1 MNLASYL
8 LEEVPVLNTLI
19 EFIVFEDYQSE
30 YTLGDLKDIIQQYY
44 PARAKRVYRG
54 TKIAYSHSALEK
66 LLRRQPFTLTQDRY
80 YRSWSIL
87 KDAAYPF
94 ASPQFTDT
102 PAIGLLLMD
111 TSSPDDT
118 VIDLTDERVVESL
131 RQAQDYVHDI
141 YDGELPNE
149 LKQDPYELWEN
160 LNLLF
165 RNIEKEQE
173 IIREVNKTKKY
184 TFGSNIQDVILS
196 PNRMNDAAS
205 HDLVIELLRDNYEA
219 GMYKKHH
226 SQMVFLHLVLD
237 STGSLMFGDEEY
249 RT

>member
-1 MNLASYL
+1 MSLAGHL
-8 LEEVPVLNTLI
+8 LAEIPILEALI
-19 EFIVFEDYQSE
+19 EFVVHEDYTSE
-30 YTLGDLKDIIQQYY
+30 HVLKQLQKIIHRTH
-44 PARAKRVYRG
+44 PSMAKRVYRG
-54 TKIAYSHSALEK
+54 TKIAYNHSALEK
-66 LLRRQPFTLTQDRY
+66 LLRRKPFTLTQDRY

-87 KDAAYPF
+87 KDTAYPF
-94 ASPQFTDT
+94 ASPQFTET

-111 TSSPDDT
+111 TSTPNDT
-118 VIDLTDERVVESL
+118 VIDFMDERIIAAFEQL
-131 RQAQDYVHDI
+131 NNYFYDI
-141 YDGELPNE
+141 YDAPP
-149 LKQDPYELWEN
+149 DN
-160 LNLLF
+160 LNYDPFDLYEYTNHLL
-165 RNIEKEQE
+165 RNIQTEKE

-184 TFGSNIQDVILS
+184 TFGSNILDVILS

-237 STGSLMFGDEEY
+237 STGSLMFGDKEY